1 MYLRPSEIAPVDLL
15 EDCWS
20 AELKFSWD
28 SIQMRCSSREAE
40 MMLECSW
47 NESLGDQT
55 DKYILQ
61 FERITFA
68 IWHKYSLLFET
79 NVFYK
84 FKQIHF
90 AISDRYIQD
99 FKKNTFWTL
108 RKINFAFW
116 DQYISQFRS
125 ARWYLSQLVIHIS
138 CKIAS
143 QIAWVGARD
152 ASASK
157 MKYGR
162 RTFK

>member
-28 SIQMRCSSREAE
+28 SIQIRCSSREAE

-47 NESLGDQT
+47 NESQGDQT
-55 DKYILQ
+55 D
-61 FERITFA
+61 
-68 IWHKYSLLFET
+68 KYSLLFET

-84 FKQIHF
+84 LKQIHF

-108 RKINFAFW
+108 RKINLAFW